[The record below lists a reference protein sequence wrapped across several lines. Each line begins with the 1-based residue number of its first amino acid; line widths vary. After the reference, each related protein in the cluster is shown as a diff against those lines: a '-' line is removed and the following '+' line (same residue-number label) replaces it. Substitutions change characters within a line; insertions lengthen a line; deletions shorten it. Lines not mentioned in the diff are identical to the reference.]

1 MAGGTNVSLTTA
13 FIDLSTFD
21 EIEAFLYGG
30 LSVNRFRKT
39 IRRSAWFT
47 IIAAQL
53 NKVGTTGDFDS
64 EMQAVFSRAGD
75 YVRDCWLR
83 VELPEIRTNNGY
95 QARWTRNI
103 GHNLIETAE
112 LMYNDL
118 VVNRLTS
125 YHLDFLTQFCGNA
138 GKTEGYNYM
147 IGNRDE
153 LVNPYVLY
161 ADNFINAT
169 NPVPLPKTVL
179 NVPLPFYF
187 TRDPSDAILQAACP
201 FNDIKV
207 HIRFRRY
214 QDLLVVDE
222 LSGNLDANTQVDNR
236 QLILHSVPNYQQWL
250 ATQNP
255 KLQSCSVWAHYAVI
269 PNADRERIA
278 EEPDIDTLIEQVQ
291 HIAPSQYNP
300 LTSDT
305 KDLELRFAHSIRALF
320 FAMRNTTLAN
330 EWSNYQT
337 HPTRAQSSGYGI
349 DFAPPGVKNPVS
361 RAVLQ
366 YENVDRVNMY
376 SDYFTHVA
384 PFYTCPMIPREIGY
398 HLLPYCN
405 SLCSTQ
411 PDGSTNYARLS
422 SVHLQLHGSD
432 IAKAQAGEVN
442 TQVAP
447 HAATYVV
454 NPARFEAVVTA
465 SSLTILRMSAG
476 SAGFP
481 VL

>member
-1 MAGGTNVSLTTA
+1 MSPTNVSLTTA

-21 EIEAFLYGG
+21 EIEVYLYGG
-30 LSVNRFRKT
+30 MSVNRFRKT

-53 NKVGTTGDFDS
+53 NKVGTIGDFDS
-64 EMQAVFSRAGD
+64 EMQAMFSRAGD
-75 YVRDCWLR
+75 YIRDCWLR
-83 VELPEIRTNNGY
+83 VELPQVQVEPGF

-118 VVNRLTS
+118 VVNKLTS
-125 YHLDFLTQFCGNA
+125 YHLDFLQQFCGNP
-138 GKTEGYNYM
+138 GKTDGYMHM
-147 IGNRDE
+147 IGNRPE
-153 LVNPYVLY
+153 LVNPYEIHP
-161 ADNFINAT
+161 DISAT
-169 NPVPLPKTVL
+169 NPIALPRAVL
-179 NVPLPFYF
+179 NIPLPFYF

-207 HIRFRRY
+207 QIKFRNWRN
-214 QDLLVVDE
+214 LLLIDE
-222 LSGNLDANTQVDNR
+222 LTGVAVDPLSNLDTRQVNLLNAPDYSK
-236 QLILHSVPNYQQWL
+236 LTTM
-250 ATQNP
+250 AP
-255 KLQSCSVWAHYAVI
+255 KLSSCGVWAHYAVI
-269 PNADRERIA
+269 PNADREKIA

-291 HIAPSQYNP
+291 HISASSYNP

-305 KDLELRFAHSIRALF
+305 QDIELRFAHSIRAVF
-320 FAMRNTTLAN
+320 FALRNKTYEN

-337 HPTRAQSSGYGI
+337 HPTRALPVGRFGI
-349 DFAPPGVKNPVS
+349 DFQPPGAANPVA

-384 PFYTCPMIPREIGY
+384 PFYTAPMIPREIGY

-405 SLCSTQ
+405 SLCSIQ
-411 PDGSTNYARLS
+411 ADGSTNYARLS
-422 SVHLQLHGSD
+422 SVHLALHGSD
-432 IAKAQAGEVN
+432 VAKAQAGPVN
-442 TQVAP
+442 TGVAAQDP
-447 HAATYVV
+447 AYVV
-454 NPARFEAVVTA
+454 RPGKFDSVVTA
-465 SSLTILRMSAG
+465 SSLTILRMTAG